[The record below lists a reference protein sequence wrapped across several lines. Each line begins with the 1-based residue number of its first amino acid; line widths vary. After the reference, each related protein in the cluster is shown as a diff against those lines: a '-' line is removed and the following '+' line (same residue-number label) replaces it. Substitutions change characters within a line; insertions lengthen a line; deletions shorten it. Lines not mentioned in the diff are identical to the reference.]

1 MGESLDSILHRI
13 PLSERVFEAAAQG
26 IGPYAPILQMAR
38 ALEDCDAAVV
48 RQLCEDHAMVLE
60 DVNRTVLRVLAA
72 QTMVRTL
79 SSSSSS

>member
-1 MGESLDSILHRI
+1 
-13 PLSERVFEAAAQG
+13 
-26 IGPYAPILQMAR
+26 MAR